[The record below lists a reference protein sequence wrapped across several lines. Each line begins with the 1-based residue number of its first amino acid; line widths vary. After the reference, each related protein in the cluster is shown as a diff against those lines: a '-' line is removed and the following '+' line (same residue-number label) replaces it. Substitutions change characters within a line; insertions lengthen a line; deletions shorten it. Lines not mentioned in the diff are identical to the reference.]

1 MIKQIVMSIL
11 IYFRYQYSVF
21 HAIRFAKTKLCPT
34 LRINFLTLRQI
45 VFSGFLTVSARF
57 FCDSTYK
64 KKTGMTSIFAGISPY
79 FSGVPDSQIIKAV
92 SPGTSRIL
100 CFLFFSGYESISY
113 VPILV

>member
-1 MIKQIVMSIL
+1 MSIL

-34 LRINFLTLRQI
+34 LRFKFLTLRQI
-45 VFSGFLTVSARF
+45 VLSGFLTVSARF

-64 KKTGMTSIFAGISPY
+64 KNTGMISNFAGISPY
-79 FSGVPDSQIIKAV
+79 FSGVPDSQIIKTV

-100 CFLFFSGYESISY
+100 CFLFYLGYQRISY
-113 VPILV
+113 VPIQV